1 MIYKVCNAAIMVSA
15 IIIRHMQKA
24 PSTTVVLIATLTVQA
39 LVSMCMLTL
48 PVVGPS
54 VAQAVGLDP
63 AFLGLYVATA
73 FMAAMAASLLSGG
86 AVRRFGAI
94 RCSQAGVLLC
104 SAGLAL
110 CAVGTVAAVAAGAIL
125 IGLGYGPITPASSHL
140 LVKSTP
146 PHRMSFVFS
155 LKQTGVPL
163 GGALAGMIV
172 PGLSTLLGWQ
182 HAFLAVSLAGL
193 LCALA
198 IQPLCASLDADRD
211 PARRVSFGSGLTGP
225 LKLVF
230 SHRGLTVLA
239 GVSFLFSIAQLSL
252 TTYMV
257 TFLFEDLAISL
268 VAAGAILAVSQAAGV
283 AGRLAW
289 GYLADRYLGSIR
301 MLSVLSLM
309 IAVCALIT
317 PFLGVL
323 GSEWLIWLVLAV
335 FGSSAI
341 GWNGVYLAEVARQAP
356 QGQASV
362 ATAGTLSMTFFGVV
376 VGPPVFGVLAS
387 AFNSY
392 GAAYA
397 ALLVPALV
405 CLTLLLR
412 NRALFRAGS

>member
-1 MIYKVCNAAIMVSA
+1 
-15 IIIRHMQKA
+15 MQKA
-24 PSTTVVLIATLTVQA
+24 PSTALVLIATLTVQS

-54 VAQAVGLDP
+54 VAQALGLTP
-63 AFLGLYVATA
+63 AFLGLYIATA
-73 FMAAMAASLLSGG
+73 FMSAMAASLLSGG

-104 SAGLAL
+104 AAGLAL
-110 CAVGTVAAVAAGAIL
+110 CSIANTWAVAAGAVL

-140 LVKSTP
+140 LAISTP
-146 PHRMSFVFS
+146 AHRMSFVFS

-172 PGLSTLLGWQ
+172 PGLSTIVGWQ
-182 HAFLAVSLAGL
+182 VAFLAVSLAGL
-193 LCALA
+193 MCALA

-211 PARRVSFGSGLTGP
+211 PSRKISFGSGLAGP

-230 SHRGLTVLA
+230 SQRNLTMLA

-257 TFLFEDLAISL
+257 TFLFEDLSISL
-268 VAAGAILAVSQAAGV
+268 VTAGAMLAVAQAAGV
-283 AGRLAW
+283 AGRLVW

-301 MLSVLSLM
+301 MLGVLSII
-309 IAVCALIT
+309 IALCALVT
-317 PFLGVL
+317 PFLGAL
-323 GSEWLIWLVLAV
+323 GSNALTWVVLAI

-356 QGQASV
+356 KGQTSV
-362 ATAGTLSMTFFGVV
+362 ATAGALSMTFFGVV
-376 VGPPVFGVLAS
+376 VGPPIFGVLAS
-387 AFNSY
+387 TFDSY

-397 ALLVPALV
+397 TLVLPALV
-405 CLTLLLR
+405 SLYLLLR
-412 NRALFRAGS
+412 SQKNVQGRT